1 MLFTTSHSSDLSMLH
16 ITRLSRFPFNSS
28 SIIHTDNISNRV
40 HSHFMFAF
48 APPLT
53 VFLPLPAFCTSHS
66 VSLASLRSFNVFS
79 CRVMTDISLFNETS
93 PSFSFD
99 LLLFGRPWP
108 TPSAVYQH
116 IVPHSFRYHYSLRYA
131 HPFRTRDDPI
141 LFVEQIIRSSPH
153 YPTHLPCSSCVTC
166 YPTPSRC
173 RRSFLDLPIINIHL
187 FDSTADGRLTGK
199 ARGLH
204 FFFLYLLVL

>member
-1 MLFTTSHSSDLSMLH
+1 MLH
-16 ITRLSRFPFNSS
+16 ITRLSRFPFNLS

-116 IVPHSFRYHYSLRYA
+116 IVPHSFRYHYSLR
-131 HPFRTRDDPI
+131 
-141 LFVEQIIRSSPH
+141 LFVLRRIIPLIYRVRRVLPA
-153 YPTHLPCSSCVTC
+153 TRHLPDADAPFLTYPSSTSTCSILLLT
-166 YPTPSRC
+166 
-173 RRSFLDLPIINIHL
+173 
-187 FDSTADGRLTGK
+187 DG
-199 ARGLH
+199 
-204 FFFLYLLVL
+204 